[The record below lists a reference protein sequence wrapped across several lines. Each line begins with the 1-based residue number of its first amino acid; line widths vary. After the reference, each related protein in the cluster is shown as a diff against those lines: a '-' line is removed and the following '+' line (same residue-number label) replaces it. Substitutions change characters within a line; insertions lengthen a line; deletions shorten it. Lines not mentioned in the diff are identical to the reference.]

1 MDYKLFTELKQ
12 EINATDAE
20 IALHIFSPICKYG
33 LNADYDTIKQE
44 YKNLILEHREL
55 QKKIEPILN
64 SIPQEKKDRVL
75 NDIDEFRKRIK
86 ELETL
91 EIEDYEQ
98 LILEI
103 FK

>member
-1 MDYKLFTELKQ
+1 MNFKLFTELKQ

-20 IALHIFSPICKYG
+20 IALHIFSPLLKYG
-33 LNADYDTIKQE
+33 LNADYDIIKQE

-64 SIPQEKKDRVL
+64 SIPQEKKDRIL
-75 NDIDEFRKRIK
+75 NDIDELRRRIK
-86 ELETL
+86 ELETSK
-91 EIEDYEQ
+91 IDNYEG